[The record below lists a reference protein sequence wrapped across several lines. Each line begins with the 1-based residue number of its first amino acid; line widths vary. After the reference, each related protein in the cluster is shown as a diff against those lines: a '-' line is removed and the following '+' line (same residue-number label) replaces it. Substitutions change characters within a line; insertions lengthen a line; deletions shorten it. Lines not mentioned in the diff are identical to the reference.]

1 MKKKTLYKFMI
12 LILCGA
18 LMVLSF
24 TACTKEEP
32 TDPPEEPEQEEPAEP
47 ETEPTEPAE
56 AGALVLCYGLHNI
69 MSAPDDLRVSS
80 LLV

>member
-32 TDPPEEPEQEEPAEP
+32 ADPPEEPEQEEPAEP
-47 ETEPTEPAE
+47 LPEPPEP
-56 AGALVLCYGLHNI
+56 
-69 MSAPDDLRVSS
+69 
-80 LLV
+80 LLL